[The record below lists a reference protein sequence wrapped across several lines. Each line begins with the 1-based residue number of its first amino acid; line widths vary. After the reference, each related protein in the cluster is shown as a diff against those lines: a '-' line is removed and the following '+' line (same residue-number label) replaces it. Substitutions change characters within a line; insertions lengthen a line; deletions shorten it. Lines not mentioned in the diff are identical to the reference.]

1 MKTNYTLVLLFF
13 ISLTTFSQNKRFSLE
28 VNYPLAM
35 SNGFENLSG
44 IIDASINYRF
54 AKSELFNYG
63 ASVTFDYLKGDL
75 RFSNQ
80 DLNRNFFF
88 YHVDGFTEMT
98 IPSAE
103 KLHPFAGAGFT
114 YLDYDYQY
122 LSGTNEFPTI
132 KTRKEKDLGFNIKLG
147 VQYDFTNSL
156 FIQAYFHSIRTF
168 NKSDFNNETI
178 GVNYNQL
185 KFGLGI
191 RI

>member
-1 MKTNYTLVLLFF
+1 MKTKHTLVFLFF
-13 ISLTTFSQNKRFSLE
+13 ISLTTFSQNKKFSVE
-28 VNYPLAM
+28 VNYPLGM

-54 AKSELFNYG
+54 ATSELFSYG
-63 ASVTFDYLKGDL
+63 ASVTFDYLKGDIN
-75 RFSNQ
+75 FSNQ

-88 YHVDGFTEMT
+88 YHFDGFAEMT

-103 KLHPFAGAGFT
+103 KLHPFAGAGLT
-114 YLDYDYQY
+114 LLNYDYQY

-132 KTRKEKDLGFNIKLG
+132 ETRKEKDLGFNIKLG
-147 VQYDFTNSL
+147 IQYDLNNNL
-156 FIQAYFHSIRTF
+156 FIQTYFHSIRTF

-185 KFGLGI
+185 KIGLGL
-191 RI
+191 RF